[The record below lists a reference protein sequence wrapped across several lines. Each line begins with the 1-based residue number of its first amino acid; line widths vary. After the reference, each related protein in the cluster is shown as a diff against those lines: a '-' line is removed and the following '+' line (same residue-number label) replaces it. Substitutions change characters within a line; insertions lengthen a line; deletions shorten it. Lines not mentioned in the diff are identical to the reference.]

1 MILGLLGIAIAILLG
16 YFITSLLWPS
26 SLSPISAI
34 AFAPAVGIGL
44 CSLIFI
50 IFRRPMFVAEVALF
64 LILGT
69 AWLILRGYSWSGLSL
84 IRAWRPPAAFLLLAL
99 AVGMVLSY
107 CMIRVERS
115 PHGDGDAIA
124 IWNSHARYLYR
135 DGPSWRKTILNT
147 FHPDYPL
154 LTAATVARLWRYMGK
169 EIPDAAGSLGI
180 LYTLTA
186 AGILVGTLAEL
197 RTGRRAALFTLILL
211 GTPFYVDYGV
221 SGSADV
227 PLSLYILATIAL
239 LCLHS
244 NAAPDEQGL
253 MVLAGFT
260 AGCAAWTK
268 NEGQLFIVAVL
279 VALSGTVFR
288 KTRDTIRRCGA
299 FVAGMALPALVL
311 LWFKLTIAPPND
323 IMGGATVGNVV
334 PKLLTPER
342 YLTAWTEFGSNF
354 WSFGNWIVNPI
365 VLLLV
370 YVALQRLD
378 RKMLVNEGWLQ
389 GVSICVILLAG
400 YFAIFIIG
408 AADVRLAIE
417 SALPRLYLHIWP
429 AFLMLAGLL
438 AISREKQQPL

>member
-1 MILGLLGIAIAILLG
+1 MMLGLLGVVVAILLG

-26 SLSPISAI
+26 SVSPISAI
-34 AFAPAVGIGL
+34 AFSPAVGVGL
-44 CSLIFI
+44 CSVIFI
-50 IFRRPMFVAEVALF
+50 IFRRPMFVAEGVLL

-69 AWLILRGYSWSGLSL
+69 AWLILRGFSWSALSS
-84 IRAWRPPAAFLLLAL
+84 IRAWHPPAAYLLLAL

-186 AGILVGTLAEL
+186 AGILAGTLAEL
-197 RTGRRAALFTLILL
+197 RRGRRAVLFTLILL
-211 GTPFYVDYGV
+211 GTPFYVEYGV

-244 NAAPDEQGL
+244 NAAPDKLGL
-253 MVLAGFT
+253 LVLAGFT
-260 AGCAAWTK
+260 AGCAGWTK
-268 NEGQLFIVAVL
+268 NEGLLFMVSTAA
-279 VALSGTVFR
+279 ALLGPIFW
-288 KTRDTIRRCGA
+288 KTRETLRRFSA
-299 FVAGMALPALVL
+299 FLAGIILPGIVL

-323 IMGGATVGNVV
+323 IMGGATIWNVV
-334 PKLLTPER
+334 HKVLTPQR
-342 YLTAWTEFGSNF
+342 YLTISAEFGDTF
-354 WSFGNWIVNPI
+354 WSFGNWIVSPVI
-365 VLLLV
+365 LVLV
-370 YVALQRLD
+370 YVALQRFD
-378 RKMLVNEGWLQ
+378 RKMLANEGWLQ
-389 GVSICVILLAG
+389 GVSICITLMAG
-400 YFAIFIIG
+400 YFAIYMIG
-408 AADVRLAIE
+408 PIDIRLLIE
-417 SALPRLYLHIWP
+417 SSLPRLYLHVWP
-429 AFLMLAGLL
+429 AFLMLAALL
-438 AISREKQQPL
+438 AISPEEQQPL